1 MDFKKEHSQE
11 IVASRTTKS
20 LKNAKIALAYYVI
33 NLALQFFSRK
43 YFLNYLGA
51 EILGLNTT
59 AMNLLQFLNLAELGI
74 GVAISY
80 SLYKPLVNKNENE
93 INEIV
98 SIQGYIYRRIGLII
112 ILCSVVLMFL
122 FPYFFSKAQVSIIY
136 AYATFIV
143 LLIAAL
149 LGYFFNYKQ
158 IVLTAD
164 QKDYKLYYSV
174 QSIKV
179 VKLILQIIAI
189 VFFSH
194 GYAFW
199 LLIELVASFVS
210 VFSINYVV
218 KKEYPWLKTDL
229 SLGKSLQKKYPE
241 IFRKTKQLFFHKIGT
256 FVLFETSPLVIYAYT
271 SLTLVAIYGN
281 YMLIVTG
288 VMALLNAVF
297 NSVGAGVG
305 SLVAEGD
312 QKRIVRIFRE
322 LFSSRFL
329 FVSSICFGV
338 YMLSTPFMIY
348 WVGEEYL
355 IDDASLLLIVI
366 ILFINTMRNVVDAYI
381 NAYGLFQDVWAPIA
395 EACLNLLLSVILGY
409 FWGLYGVL
417 IGVLISLTLIV
428 FIWKPY
434 FLFHKGM
441 KIPMREYILMYMK
454 HMGALA
460 IVCTCIY
467 IFLPYISIDP
477 MKSIG
482 NFISYSII
490 LIAVFFFF
498 LFVAIFIVER
508 EMRNFAV
515 RLKRVI
521 FNSMIQ

>member
-1 MDFKKEHSQE
+1 MNFKKEYSKE
-11 IVASRTTKS
+11 AVASRTTKS
-20 LKNAKIALAYYVI
+20 LKNAKIALVYYFI

-80 SLYKPLVNKNENE
+80 SLYKPLADKNEEE

-98 SIQGYIYRRIGLII
+98 SIQGYIYRRIGIII
-112 ILCSVVLMFL
+112 ILCSTILMLF
-122 FPYFFSKAQVSIIY
+122 FPYFFSKAHVSIIY

-179 VKLILQIIAI
+179 VKLILQIISI

-194 GYAFW
+194 GYVYW
-199 LLIELVASFVS
+199 LLIELGASFIS
-210 VFSINYVV
+210 VYSINYAV
-218 KKEYPWLKTDL
+218 KKEYPWLRTNL
-229 SLGKSLQKKYPE
+229 ALGKSLQKKYPE

-305 SLVAEGD
+305 NLVAEGD
-312 QKRIVRIFRE
+312 QDRIMRIFRE

-348 WVGEEYL
+348 WVGEEFL
-355 IDDASLLLIVI
+355 IDNLSLLLIVAV
-366 ILFINTMRNVVDAYI
+366 LFINTMRNVVDIYI

-395 EACLNLLLSVILGY
+395 EACLNLLLSVVLGY
-409 FWGLYGVL
+409 FYGLHGVL
-417 IGVLISLTLIV
+417 IGVLLSLIIV
-428 FIWKPY
+428 VFMWKPY

-441 KIPMREYILMYMK
+441 KRPVREYVLIYVK
-454 HMGALA
+454 HLSALI

-467 IFLPYISIDP
+467 LLLPHISIDP
-477 MKSIG
+477 IKSVG
-482 NFISYSII
+482 NFVSYSII
-490 LIAVFFFF
+490 IIVVFFFSLF
-498 LFVAIFIVER
+498 LSLFFLER
-508 EMRNFAV
+508 EMRSFAV

-521 FNSMIQ
+521 LNSRI